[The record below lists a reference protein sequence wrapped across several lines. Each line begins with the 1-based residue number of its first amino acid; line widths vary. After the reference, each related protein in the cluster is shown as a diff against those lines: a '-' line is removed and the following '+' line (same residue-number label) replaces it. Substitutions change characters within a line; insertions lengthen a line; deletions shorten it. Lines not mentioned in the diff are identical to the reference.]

1 MSDNATTEPI
11 SSEWIAPEQYLGP
24 RMKRITFECS
34 KCGHLWTRTYKAE
47 PKNNPSCPNKRCAE
61 KSEVADLKRQLANLT
76 AMLQS
81 GVAPAQIGNNIRTRA
96 IDYTAEVVMHDN
108 NLTDLK
114 DNIRMGETM
123 APKLPPAQQK
133 QADTL
138 FATAGKTPVIGPS
151 RGGSVSS
158 KVLQRIGARA
168 IAGGYANNSVKPT
181 AVLPKSRPG
190 MVSVPNPGYVKR

>member
-1 MSDNATTEPI
+1 MTVLESEMIEPD
-11 SSEWIAPEQYLGP
+11 QYLGP
-24 RMKRITFECS
+24 MRKRITYECER
-34 KCGHLWTRTYKAE
+34 CGHVWTRIFRAM
-47 PKNNPSCPNKRCAE
+47 PKSDPPCTNKRCAE

-81 GVAPAQIGNNIRTRA
+81 GVAPAQIGNNIRTKA

-108 NLTDLK
+108 KLTDLK

-138 FATAGKTPVIGPS
+138 FATAGKVPVVGPS